1 MPFSQPAHLQHDPPG
16 EVALVLVTLLTP
28 ADVVLTSVVLT
39 SVTSSPSLPPPVG
52 VVTILDDLLVAL
64 LPVGLLATGAV
75 QRLVLAAR
83 EERLL
88 AGGEITITE
97 KFMLS
102 RSAITEGGITMTEQF
117 MLSRS
122 LIWPPT

>member
-28 ADVVLTSVVLT
+28 ADVVLTSVTL
-39 SVTSSPSLPPPVG
+39 SPSLPPPVG

-64 LPVGLLATGAV
+64 LAISLLATGAV

-83 EERLL
+83 EEKDYNHRKVHV
-88 AGGEITITE
+88 I
-97 KFMLS
+97 
-102 RSAITEGGITMTEQF
+102 
-117 MLSRS
+117 
-122 LIWPPT
+122 